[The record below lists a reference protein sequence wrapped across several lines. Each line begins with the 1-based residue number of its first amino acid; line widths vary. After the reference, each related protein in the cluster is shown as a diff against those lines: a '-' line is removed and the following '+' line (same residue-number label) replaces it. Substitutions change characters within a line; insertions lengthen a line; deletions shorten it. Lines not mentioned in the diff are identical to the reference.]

1 MSCSP
6 PRKKRE
12 NNGVPPTN
20 ESEFD
25 WNAAPNELMWPARK
39 RSPRVR
45 VGLPAS
51 IRARASRPANSGR
64 KYLYSNVGAM
74 VFTLPP
80 RGPPVKAKA
89 SVTAVP
95 LVGSSDELSVLYEID
110 GDT

>member
-25 WNAAPNELMWPARK
+25 WNAFPNELMLPARN
-39 RSPRVR
+39 RTPRVR

-51 IRARASRPANSGR
+51 IRARASRPANNGR
-64 KYLYSNVGAM
+64 KYLYSKVGAI

-80 RGPPVKAKA
+80 RGPPVKDNAK
-89 SVTAVP
+89 VTAVP
-95 LVGSSDELSVLYEID
+95 LVGSSDELSL
-110 GDT
+110 